1 MQNSSDLKKFLA
13 ELNIK
18 ESLNIEEDLGDGY
31 VKLKI
36 SEAERRQALQDIN
49 CVEDIIVE
57 LLRNS
62 RDAGSKNI
70 YIGTKKIEDRR
81 RKIYFIDD
89 GCGIPP
95 KLQNLIF
102 QSRVTSKLENG
113 MKDSYG
119 FHGRGMALFSI
130 KLNVDE
136 IKIVFS
142 DVLKGASFYL
152 DIDLLKIPEKKDQ
165 SIMPQIIKTDG
176 DLNIVGGVN
185 NIIKTIIE
193 FQLQNRNI
201 NFFYG
206 SPIQILT
213 TMRENAKINDK
224 NYPDFD
230 SWDKLI
236 DYVNNNEIKV
246 THIPSLTSN
255 YNVMEKIAKNIF
267 NMDIS
272 TRGIQRIIY
281 NEINK
286 LEPLTLIQEDTQEG
300 EGGFERKTNNLY
312 ENSCY
317 ENKLEKGVDKKLRLY
332 DESKLASRFKDEEIR
347 CIISAAEEKIRELG
361 SKYFITTGENI
372 EYKKANNTIKLSIEL
387 KQKE

>member
-1 MQNSSDLKKFLA
+1 MQNSSDIKRFLSELKLKD
-13 ELNIK
+13 
-18 ESLNIEEDLGDGY
+18 SLNIEEDLGDGY
-31 VKLKI
+31 VRLKI

-70 YIGTKKIEDRR
+70 FIGTKKIEDKR

-89 GCGIPP
+89 GNGIPP
-95 KLQNLIF
+95 NLQKIIF

-113 MKDSYG
+113 IKDPYG

-136 IKIVFS
+136 ISIVFS
-142 DVLKGASFYL
+142 DRSKGASFYI

-165 SIMPQIIKTDG
+165 SVVPQIIKMDG
-176 DLNIVGGVN
+176 DLSIIGGVN

-193 FQLQNRNI
+193 FQLQNRDI

-206 SPIQILT
+206 SPTQILT
-213 TMRENAKINDK
+213 TMREVIRKDK
-224 NYPDFD
+224 RYDSYPKFD
-230 SWDKLI
+230 RWEKLENFI
-236 DYVNNNEIKV
+236 KENKVKV
-246 THIPSLTSN
+246 TEIPVLTDN
-255 YNVMEKIAKNIF
+255 YNLMDIISKNIF

-272 TRGIQRIIY
+272 QRGIQRIIY
-281 NEINK
+281 NEIK
-286 LEPLTLIQEDTQEG
+286 ALEPLKIDLYNSLLREQINNSSEDEVG
-300 EGGFERKTNNLY
+300 SKPDRKLM
-312 ENSCY
+312 
-317 ENKLEKGVDKKLRLY
+317 LY
-332 DESKLASRFKDEEIR
+332 DESRLASRFKDEEIR
-347 CIISAAEEKIRELG
+347 CIIKTVEDKIKELG
-361 SKYFITTGENI
+361 EKYFITTGKNI
-372 EYKKANNTIKLSIEL
+372 EYKKANNIIKLLIEL

>member
-1 MQNSSDLKKFLA
+1 MQNSSDLKKFLS

-18 ESLNIEEDLGDGY
+18 DSLNIEEDLGDGY
-31 VKLKI
+31 VRLKI

-70 YIGTKKIEDRR
+70 FIGTKKIEDKR
-81 RKIYFIDD
+81 RKIYFVDD
-89 GCGIPP
+89 GFGIPP
-95 KLQNLIF
+95 RLQNLIF

-113 MKDSYG
+113 IKDSYG

-136 IKIVFS
+136 IKIIFS
-142 DVLKGASFYL
+142 DRLKGASFYL
-152 DIDLLKIPEKKDQ
+152 DIDLKKIPEKKDQ
-165 SIMPQIIKTDG
+165 SIMPQIIKMDG
-176 DLNIVGGVN
+176 DLSIIGGVT

-206 SPIQILT
+206 SPTQILA
-213 TMRENAKINDK
+213 TMREIVKKNDNYK
-224 NYPDFD
+224 NYPKFD
-230 SWDKLI
+230 RWDELI
-236 DYVNNNEIKV
+236 NYVSKNNIKV
-246 THIPSLTSN
+246 TEIPLLTDN
-255 YNVMEKIAKNIF
+255 YNLMEIVSKDIF

-272 TRGIQRIIY
+272 QRGIQRIIY
-281 NEINK
+281 NEINELK
-286 LEPLTLIQEDTQEG
+286 PLAISPDGIFKEQISSQYG
-300 EGGFERKTNNLY
+300 NRP
-312 ENSCY
+312 ENRR
-317 ENKLEKGVDKKLRLY
+317 DKKLTLY
-332 DESKLASRFKDEEIR
+332 DESRLANRFKDEEIR
-347 CIISAAEEKIRELG
+347 CIIDTVEKKIEELG

-372 EYKKANNTIKLSIEL
+372 ECKKTNNTIKLSVEL

>member
-1 MQNSSDLKKFLA
+1 MQNSSDIKRFLSELKLKD
-13 ELNIK
+13 
-18 ESLNIEEDLGDGY
+18 SLNIEEDLGDGY
-31 VKLKI
+31 VRLKI

-70 YIGTKKIEDRR
+70 FIGTKKIEDKR

-89 GCGIPP
+89 GNGIPP
-95 KLQNLIF
+95 NLQKLIF

-113 MKDSYG
+113 IKDPYG

-136 IKIVFS
+136 ISIVFS
-142 DVLKGASFYL
+142 DRSKGASFYI

-165 SIMPQIIKTDG
+165 SVIPQIIKMDG
-176 DLNIVGGVN
+176 DLSIIGGVN

-193 FQLQNRNI
+193 FQLQNRDI

-206 SPIQILT
+206 SPTQILA
-213 TMRENAKINDK
+213 TMREVLRKDKKYDSYPKFDRWEKLKNFIGKNNIKIT
-224 NYPDFD
+224 
-230 SWDKLI
+230 
-236 DYVNNNEIKV
+236 EIPV
-246 THIPSLTSN
+246 LTDN
-255 YNVMEKIAKNIF
+255 YNLMDIISKNIF

-272 TRGIQRIIY
+272 QRGIQRIIY
-281 NEINK
+281 NEIK
-286 LEPLTLIQEDTQEG
+286 ALEPLKIDLDSNLREQV
-300 EGGFERKTNNLY
+300 NNLS
-312 ENSCY
+312 EDETGSKPDR
-317 ENKLEKGVDKKLRLY
+317 KLMLY
-332 DESKLASRFKDEEIR
+332 DESRLASRFKDEEIR
-347 CIISAAEEKIRELG
+347 CIIKTVEDKIKELG
-361 SKYFITTGENI
+361 EKYFITTGKNI
-372 EYKKANNTIKLSIEL
+372 EYKKANNIIKLLIEL